1 LAYEN
6 PKTIAAVLDNVRAQK
21 YVLPAIQRE
30 FVWEPLQIARL
41 FDSLMRGYP
50 IGSFLFWKVERERVD
65 DYRYYGFVQDYH
77 EKDNPHCPRIKNL
90 DPNRSVTAVLDGQ
103 QRLTAL
109 NIALR
114 GSHAEKIPNKWR
126 SNPDAYPK
134 KYLYLNLLDDAPE
147 NEAGMI
153 YDFRF
158 LTPETATTKNRE
170 KDGEH
175 WYPVRE
181 VLDLDPGPKMIAA
194 LRERFEE
201 VQGQSPIEMEKEFEP
216 AHQRLFD
223 LHNLVHQKPAIHYY
237 LEEEQD
243 LERVLDIFIRINS
256 GGTVLSYSD
265 LLLSIATAQ
274 WKDLSAREVI
284 HELVDELNETRE
296 GFDFSKDFVLKA
308 GLMLAGISDVGF
320 KVRNF
325 TKDNMEVLEKKWA
338 GIQRALRLT
347 VRLAANMGFSS
358 KNLSADS
365 TLLPV
370 AYYIYSRALDEGYLT
385 RTSEQKDRER
395 VRSWMIRSLL
405 KTGIWGSGLDTTLK
419 ALRSTIAE
427 HGEDGYPV
435 SEIETTMAQRGKS
448 LTFDPDEL
456 DGLVE
461 AKRDHKTF
469 GVLALLYPFVDLRNR
484 FHIDH
489 IFPRKAFYK
498 PRLEELGFNE
508 MEIDWLKSSM
518 DQLPNLMLLEG
529 PENQSKQDT
538 MPAEWLREEY
548 ESADERARIRQ
559 LHDLPE
565 IPEDVRGFAKFYKTR
580 RTKMRKRLERELAAS
595 RPDEAEEETPEPTE
609 APFADVEPAD
619 V

>member
-1 LAYEN
+1 MAYEN
-6 PKTIAAVLDNVRAQK
+6 PKAIADVLKKIRAQQ

-30 FVWEPLQIARL
+30 FVWEPPQIARL

-170 KDGEH
+170 KDSEH

-194 LRERFEE
+194 LRKRFGE
-201 VQGQSPIEMEKEFEP
+201 VQGESPIEMEKEFEP

-274 WKDLSAREVI
+274 WKELSAREVI

-325 TKDNMEVLEKKWA
+325 TKDNMEVLEEKWA

-365 TLLPV
+365 ALLPV
-370 AYYIYSRALDEGYLT
+370 AYYIYSRGLDEGYLT
-385 RTSEQKDRER
+385 RTSEQKDREK

-419 ALRSTIAE
+419 ALRSAIVE
-427 HGEDGYPV
+427 HGGDGYPV

-461 AKRDHKTF
+461 AKRDQKTF

-508 MEIDWLKSSM
+508 MEIDWLKGSM

-529 PENQSKQDT
+529 SENQSKQDT

-548 ESADERARIRQ
+548 ESEDERARIRQ

-565 IPEDVRGFAKFYKTR
+565 MPKDVTGFAKFYKTR
-580 RTKMRKRLERELAAS
+580 RAKMRKRLERELAAS
-595 RPDEAEEETPEPTE
+595 RPDEAEEETPERTE
-609 APFADVEPAD
+609 APFADVEPTD
-619 V
+619 I